1 MFYGQLQREEECAVK
16 QTADHQHEERMQT
29 AGQQQMV
36 IKSVG
41 QPAPGQS
48 QSSRQ
53 QQRFFHR
60 KRKGCHFKYAEQIQ
74 KNLYAVTG
82 QEAVQISLNAKDGIM
97 VRINRI
103 RIPMPS
109 RLW

>member
-36 IKSVG
+36 IKPVG

-48 QSSRQ
+48 QSGRQ

-82 QEAVQISLNAKDGIM
+82 QEAVQISLNAKRWYHGEDKQDSH
-97 VRINRI
+97 
-103 RIPMPS
+103 PMPS